1 MNNFKTG
8 DMVEINIGERF
19 EVTRVNESTQSLVLK
34 ALGGAIFTA
43 DFADV
48 KLIKPVDCEFKIGDT
63 VYWKKTP
70 KTDSKH
76 YFTVKSFT
84 RNAFGL
90 VHAICDCSGES
101 QGMMIAAHLGKVK
114 SEPVPEDPLK
124 RLYKKGDRVKVTFD
138 NSSHIVLEDQKPG
151 YAGVMLDHFTLSGI
165 KGECRVN
172 SAYIKLIVPEQLEPA
187 KAPEQPELKAG
198 MYVEHTR
205 YGIAKVKDLDGYLF
219 LKIPGFKGIVAAQ
232 HETLKPSWKN
242 QDALKEDYHAAR
254 KRVWEESEAGKAAR
268 DRELLRSM
276 LLKDTLFESLVSK
289 DSVGVIFP
297 GMLPVFDRMEKTEEL
312 KNKEKNMAVNK
323 HINTLMCS
331 PNPALSGGLR
341 DLFVMAEEL
350 KKKEETKRFKVG
362 DMLTMPGEVF
372 SYEVIKDTGG
382 EFIHVKNQ
390 ITGIDKAVKR
400 KDVSPILDARISD
413 TGKVLNAKTADIY
426 AKTDEAPAS
435 GADRL
440 NAGKLQWS
448 LVDFTALEPMVRVLM
463 KGAQKYSP
471 DNWKKGLSYT
481 SILDSTMRHMTAFKA
496 GEDLDPETGE
506 PHTAHML
513 CNLMFLAWEEL
524 NRKDLDNRKP
534 DLSK

>member
-1 MNNFKTG
+1 M
-8 DMVEINIGERF
+8 
-19 EVTRVNESTQSLVLK
+19 
-34 ALGGAIFTA
+34 
-43 DFADV
+43 
-48 KLIKPVDCEFKIGDT
+48 
-63 VYWKKTP
+63 
-70 KTDSKH
+70 
-76 YFTVKSFT
+76 
-84 RNAFGL
+84 
-90 VHAICDCSGES
+90 
-101 QGMMIAAHLGKVK
+101 
-114 SEPVPEDPLK
+114 
-124 RLYKKGDRVKVTFD
+124 RLYKKGDRVKVTID

-151 YAGVMLDHFTLSGI
+151 YDGVMLDISGI
-165 KGECRVN
+165 KGECFVN
-172 SAYIKLIVPEQLEPA
+172 PAYIKLIAPEQTEPA
-187 KAPEQPELKAG
+187 KAPEQHELKAG
-198 MYVEHTR
+198 MYVEHKR

-232 HETLKPSWKN
+232 PETLEASWKN

-268 DRELLRSM
+268 EKEKSSTSFSEILRSEI
-276 LLKDTLFESLVSK
+276 LKAWF
-289 DSVGVIFP
+289 INFP
-297 GMLPVFDRMEKTEEL
+297 GMTPVFDRMKKT
-312 KNKEKNMAVNK
+312 
-323 HINTLMCS
+323 
-331 PNPALSGGLR
+331 
-341 DLFVMAEEL
+341 EEL

-362 DMLTMPGEVF
+362 DMLTMPEEVF

-400 KDVSPILDARISD
+400 KEVSPILDARISD

-471 DNWKKGLSYT
+471 ENWKKGLSYT
-481 SILDSTMRHMTAFKA
+481 SILDSTMRHLTTFKA

-534 DLSK
+534 ETK